1 MLVRNPLLLSKIF
14 LLVDG
19 LKHTLLSISQLYDK
33 GNKVTFDNCSCTI
46 ESIKDNKVLFI
57 GQRVKNIYFFNI
69 DNVAS
74 FDETCN
80 TPTRENKY

>member
-46 ESIKDNKVLFI
+46 ESIKHNKVFFV
-57 GQRVKNIYFFNI
+57 GQRVENIYIFKL

-74 FDETCN
+74 LNLTCCSN
-80 TPTRENKY
+80 VPSL